1 MLVLDAEGG
10 WKFIREAG
18 FRSGVKLR
26 RINWNP
32 MTEGIPRHD
41 STWDVCVVNVQSWQV
56 IVQTYAHL
64 TQTAHDFVTVVW
76 DSITEVQ
83 RQCRSALKGAE
94 AMQIQDWGVLLN
106 QMDDQ
111 IRKYRNLTT
120 SNLTTVRCAI
130 FIAETKMK
138 DGKWRP
144 YMQGQISDS
153 LPYWVDICGYLT
165 TEYHNDAQGQP
176 TVRHPVLNIA
186 PSDFW
191 ESGERVQGLLP
202 ASILDPDIKQIIS
215 IIYPHE

>member
-18 FRSGVKLR
+18 FKTGVKLR

-32 MTEGIPRHD
+32 MTEAAPQHD
-41 STWDVCVVNVQSWQV
+41 GTWDICVVNVSSWQV

-64 TQTAHDFVTVVW
+64 TQRPHQFVTVVW

-83 RQCRSALKGAE
+83 RQCRTALKGAE

-106 QMDDQ
+106 QMDDL

-120 SNLTTVRCAI
+120 DPTNGVQCAI
-130 FIAETKMK
+130 FISETKQK

-144 YMQGQISDS
+144 YMQGQIADS

-165 TEYHNDAQGQP
+165 TQYTQDAEGQP

-202 ASILDPDIKQIIS
+202 PAILDPNITQIIHTV
-215 IIYPHE
+215 YPG